1 MILHI
6 DVIQES
12 VLGVVGH
19 GAAEIVRTQCPL
31 LELHREEMTVRNRHV
46 SSVKHIRCVHIHIL
60 DASRVP
66 AHIGV
71 VMEA

>member
-46 SSVKHIRCVHIHIL
+46 SSVKTYSLCTHSHP
-60 DASRVP
+60 SM
-66 AHIGV
+66 GV
-71 VMEA
+71 QYLHKSEW